1 MKSAIQIYS
10 TTDFQLQISTAIP
23 LSSYQMIAKGK
34 TTAKQKWRLA
44 MLLLTAFTWTAESRN
59 NESSNAAPENRV
71 IAAIRIVDQYGRQAP
86 SGKRDVGSEIFDV
99 TVGPVGNEFSFV
111 PDTVNISVG
120 DTVRWTWESD
130 SHSVTSGTS
139 CTADGQFCSPDNM
152 NCDAGIL
159 NDTGFVYEF
168 TFTQPGTYQYFC
180 ALHCFAGMT
189 GVVNVLPAVR
199 LHPTPRPRP
208 APAPRPVR

>member
-1 MKSAIQIYS
+1 MNLIVPSKANHRQTVWLMALLAIVFLWPAEAGDKPSADETSKNY
-10 TTDFQLQISTAIP
+10 A
-23 LSSYQMIAKGK
+23 
-34 TTAKQKWRLA
+34 
-44 MLLLTAFTWTAESRN
+44 
-59 NESSNAAPENRV
+59 
-71 IAAIRIVDQYGRQAP
+71 IAAIRIIDQHGHQVP
-86 SGKRDVGSEIFDV
+86 SGKRYVGSEIFDV
-99 TVGPVGNEFSFV
+99 TVGPVGSEFSFV
-111 PDTVNISVG
+111 PDTVNITVG

-130 SHSVTSGTS
+130 FHSVTSGAS

-189 GVVNVLPAVR
+189 GVVNVMPAVR
-199 LHPTPRPRP
+199 PRPTPRPHP
-208 APAPRPVR
+208 TPWPRP